1 MFFSKVWGYLDS
13 DSDTDAD
20 MDELDATG
28 EGDLNKTIDLDNDVD
43 NANNNDDDTNNV
55 NSNTNEVEN
64 GNIDFT
70 NMEDVAQSQRKA
82 TFRSLD
88 EITNIGN
95 FDVLRLVE
103 NKQYNF
109 STANKQ
115 FQIKWLTKSRNIRNV
130 GRQLAS
136 KIVEGEI
143 GPLRP
148 EKDVTTPLEVW
159 QLFIKDKF

>member
-1 MFFSKVWGYLDS
+1 M
-13 DSDTDAD
+13 
-20 MDELDATG
+20 
-28 EGDLNKTIDLDNDVD
+28 
-43 NANNNDDDTNNV
+43 

-70 NMEDVAQSQRKA
+70 DMEDVAQSQRKA

-115 FQIKWLTKSRNIRNV
+115 FQIKWLTKNRNIRNV

>member
-43 NANNNDDDTNNV
+43 NVNNNHDDTNNV
-55 NSNTNEVEN
+55 KSNTNEVEN

-70 NMEDVAQSQRKA
+70 NMEDVAQSQRKG

-109 STANKQ
+109 STATSNKMV
-115 FQIKWLTKSRNIRNV
+115 N
-130 GRQLAS
+130 
-136 KIVEGEI
+136 
-143 GPLRP
+143 
-148 EKDVTTPLEVW
+148 
-159 QLFIKDKF
+159 